1 MSRLSNMQVENKQPE
16 VLTEEHFAQ
25 AEKRQLSQ
33 KLSKDEVQLIKKSLI
48 GEPVWPQDLSFEE
61 LQQGGFGCWGEY
73 VAWCCLKAW

>member
-1 MSRLSNMQVENKQPE
+1 MSRLGDMQVENKQPE
-16 VLTEEHFAQ
+16 VLTEAHFAE

-33 KLSKDEVQLIKKSLI
+33 KLTKDEVQLIKKSLI
-48 GEPVWPQDLSFEE
+48 GHLAWPQDLPSEE